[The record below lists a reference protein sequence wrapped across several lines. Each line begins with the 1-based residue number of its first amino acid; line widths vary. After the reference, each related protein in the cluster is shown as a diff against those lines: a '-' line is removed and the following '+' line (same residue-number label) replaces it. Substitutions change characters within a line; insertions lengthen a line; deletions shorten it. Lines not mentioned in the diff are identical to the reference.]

1 MISFSQVTSKQQ
13 SPHTQ
18 QHRRDNPMLLP
29 NVIPISLL
37 FLILFVD
44 WTRGFY
50 VSSSIGTSRHQLL
63 SSSRTHYFTNK
74 YNYRSSTE
82 IDAKKKED
90 HDDGVTDRTNNK
102 KNKGLI
108 FIAPFV
114 FLFGL
119 DLVLNIAVIT
129 KRSLEVLFT
138 GEYTVWTPWQ

>member
-1 MISFSQVTSKQQ
+1 
-13 SPHTQ
+13 
-18 QHRRDNPMLLP
+18 MLLP

-50 VSSSIGTSRHQLL
+50 VSSSRGTSRHQLL
-63 SSSRTHYFTNK
+63 SSSRIHYFTKCN
-74 YNYRSSTE
+74 NYRSSTA

-90 HDDGVTDRTNNK
+90 HDDGVTDRTNDK
-102 KNKGLI
+102 KNKGVI